1 MKNVY
6 LDSAATTQIRQEVID
21 RMATVMQEQYGNAS
35 STHSFG
41 RSAKAVIEQSRKTIA
56 KYLNAEAS
64 EIVFVSCGTEADN
77 FALRSAVRDLD
88 VKRIIT
94 SKIEHHAVGH
104 MVEQLE
110 EEYDIIVDYVDLDKY
125 GDINYEH
132 LEKLLQSSTKTI
144 VSLMHVNNEIGTILD
159 IKRVG
164 ELCKTHGALFHSDTV
179 QSVGHYKIDVKAI
192 NVDFLAVS
200 AHKFHGPK
208 GAGFAYVKKSSGLKS
223 IICGGAQER
232 GFRAGTE
239 SVHNIAGLEESLK
252 LSYDNL
258 EKEKPYVLGL
268 KKYLKEQLLAHIP
281 GVAFNGHSGNL
292 EKSTYTLL
300 NVRLPIS
307 DEKATLLLFQLD
319 LKGIACSKGSA
330 CQSGSSMGSH
340 VLTQILTEEEL
351 QHPSVRFSFSIYN
364 TKEELDYVVETLK
377 EYCLESVE

>member
-281 GVAFNGHSGNL
+281 GVVFNGHSGNL